1 MKPVRKVNGP
11 SMMANEWAMPQS
23 HPMMSSC
30 SQNQVV
36 PVVGFPR
43 SAFEAVHDESSKFR
57 QLPCRTLISVG
68 VCPYREKCVF
78 LHDPRCVAINAKSIT
93 RLKNKNKDDCIADSL
108 YWPAMPR
115 SMVMQYPE
123 NEHNHHQ
130 EDAQPHTVQP
140 YCVPVPQQ
148 DQYRLH
154 DAAVYSMWMHFVD
167 FCLAT
172 ASPSATA
179 DSAMC
184 YAAVDVATNPYARSK
199 RLPVFRTLCRGQHV
213 PPLPNA
219 REDLQYRRGEYGQ
232 GLPASYQ
239 QPPQVPLTYSNQ
251 TNNHGL
257 FPSALSTAATPV
269 PAVSAAYSA
278 PVARVAAPIPS
289 GLLGASAGSRTDSS
303 HLNEPLLTVSS
314 VLRSPASPAPLVRR
328 QSTSSPVSITE
339 ASALEYDTLNGGFDD
354 GEDLVDVLDLNDD
367 NNCGLNLNLGSTGD
381 FSSSLSKQSLTPISL
396 APMLLQ
402 SIF

>member
-1 MKPVRKVNGP
+1 M
-11 SMMANEWAMPQS
+11 
-23 HPMMSSC
+23 
-30 SQNQVV
+30 
-36 PVVGFPR
+36 
-43 SAFEAVHDESSKFR
+43 
-57 QLPCRTLISVG
+57 
-68 VCPYREKCVF
+68 
-78 LHDPRCVAINAKSIT
+78 
-93 RLKNKNKDDCIADSL
+93 KNKNKDDCIADSL

-123 NEHNHHQ
+123 NEHNHHHQ

-172 ASPSATA
+172 ASPCATA

-199 RLPVFRTLCRGQHV
+199 RLPVFRTLCRSQHV

-219 REDLQYRRGEYGQ
+219 REDLQFRRGEYGN
-232 GLPASYQ
+232 GLPVSYQ

-251 TNNHGL
+251 NNNNHVQFQSGL
-257 FPSALSTAATPV
+257 SAAAPV
-269 PAVSAAYSA
+269 PPPA
-278 PVARVAAPIPS
+278 PVLAGYAAPAARAAAP
-289 GLLGASAGSRTDSS
+289 LQAALFGANASTRTGSSL
-303 HLNEPLLTVSS
+303 LNEPLMTVSS

-328 QSTSSPVSITE
+328 QSASSPVSITD
-339 ASALEYDTLNGGFDD
+339 ASALEYDALNDD
-354 GEDLVDVLDLNDD
+354 AEELVDVLDLNDD
-367 NNCGLNLNLGSTGD
+367 NCGLGLNLGLGGD
-381 FSSSLSKQSLTPISL
+381 FAASLPKQQSLIS
-396 APMLLQ
+396 PMLLQ
-402 SIF
+402 SMF

>member
-1 MKPVRKVNGP
+1 M
-11 SMMANEWAMPQS
+11 
-23 HPMMSSC
+23 
-30 SQNQVV
+30 
-36 PVVGFPR
+36 
-43 SAFEAVHDESSKFR
+43 
-57 QLPCRTLISVG
+57 
-68 VCPYREKCVF
+68 F

-123 NEHNHHQ
+123 NEHNHHHQ
-130 EDAQPHTVQP
+130 DEAQPHTVQP

-213 PPLPNA
+213 APLPST
-219 REDLQYRRGEYGQ
+219 REDLQYRRSEYGQ

-239 QPPQVPLTYSNQ
+239 QPPQVPLTYSNNQ
-251 TNNHGL
+251 NNNQLQFQSGL
-257 FPSALSTAATPV
+257 SAVSAPV
-269 PAVSAAYSA
+269 PPAAPVLAAYSA
-278 PVARVAAPIPS
+278 PAAVRAPAVQAS
-289 GLLGASAGSRTDSS
+289 LFGSSAGLRGASSL
-303 HLNEPLLTVSS
+303 LNEPLMTVSS

-328 QSTSSPVSITE
+328 QSASSPVSITD
-339 ASALEYDTLNGGFDD
+339 ASALEYDTLNNGFED
-354 GEDLVDVLDLNDD
+354 GEELVDALDLDD
-367 NNCGLNLNLGSTGD
+367 NNCGLGLNLGLGGD
-381 FSSSLSKQSLTPISL
+381 FASSLQKQNLAQISIS
-396 APMLLQ
+396 PMLLQ
-402 SIF
+402 SMF

>member
-1 MKPVRKVNGP
+1 MNPT
-11 SMMANEWAMPQS
+11 
-23 HPMMSSC
+23 
-30 SQNQVV
+30 
-36 PVVGFPR
+36 GFPR

-68 VCPYREKCVF
+68 VCPYREKCKNFDQSLLNIKLGFLNVFFKFIYSGVF

-123 NEHNHHQ
+123 NEHNHHHQ

-199 RLPVFRTLCRGQHV
+199 RLPVFRTLCRSQHV
-213 PPLPNA
+213 PPLPNV
-219 REDLQYRRGEYGQ
+219 REDLQYRRGEYKQ
-232 GLPASYQ
+232 GLPTSYQ

-251 TNNHGL
+251 NNNNHVQFQSGL
-257 FPSALSTAATPV
+257 
-269 PAVSAAYSA
+269 SA
-278 PVARVAAPIPS
+278 PVPPPAPVLAGYAAPAARAAAP
-289 GLLGASAGSRTDSS
+289 LQAVLFGASAGARTGSS
-303 HLNEPLLTVSS
+303 LLNEPLMTVSS

-328 QSTSSPVSITE
+328 QSASSPVSITE
-339 ASALEYDTLNGGFDD
+339 AGALEYDTLNGGFDD
-354 GEDLVDVLDLNDD
+354 AEDLVDVLDLNDD
-367 NNCGLNLNLGSTGD
+367 NCGLGLNLGLGGD
-381 FSSSLSKQSLTPISL
+381 FASSLPKQQNLAQIGIS
-396 APMLLQ
+396 PMLLQ